1 MTYMTDVFDAAY
13 RVAHDFK
20 PDGAVGLARR
30 LGKNPGTF
38 LNKLNPHQE
47 THHLTLGEA
56 VAMSVAAGDPRIAQA
71 FAFELGGVFM
81 KLPPRAG
88 ASDLELL
95 TLMLQ
100 RDEAGGRFAS
110 TVERCLED
118 GEVSA
123 RDWKEIR
130 AAGSAYLGAFMALM
144 QRFEGMSDAG

>member
-56 VAMSVAAGDPRIAQA
+56 VLLPAVPRDTKFLLQPALLEQFFQNPVVANFGGGGRILSFYAPYRCDYCDDDRK
-71 FAFELGGVFM
+71 
-81 KLPPRAG
+81 KLLETVDRFHKTAEAKANSQAG
-88 ASDLELL
+88 AVGAVSD
-95 TLMLQ
+95 
-100 RDEAGGRFAS
+100 S
-110 TVERCLED
+110 
-118 GEVSA
+118 
-123 RDWKEIR
+123 
-130 AAGSAYLGAFMALM
+130 
-144 QRFEGMSDAG
+144 

>member
-1 MTYMTDVFDAAY
+1 MSHMDVFEAAY
-13 RVAHDFK
+13 RVAHDFR

-56 VAMSVAAGDPRIAQA
+56 VAMSIAAADARIAQA
-71 FAFELGGVFM
+71 FAWEVGGVFVR
-81 KLPPRAG
+81 LPPPAG

-100 RDEAGGRFAS
+100 RDEAGGRFAQ
-110 TVERCLED
+110 TVEQCLED
-118 GEVSA
+118 GRISA
-123 RDWKEIR
+123 RDWQAIR
-130 AAGSAYLGAFMALM
+130 DAGVTYVSAFMALM
-144 QRFEGMSDAG
+144 QRFEGMSDAA